1 MQDLLIQQLEDLCDA
16 EKQLVAALPK
26 MAKAAFEKDLLEDV
40 IPAIESRYSVQADRE
55 HRGIAGLSRGGGQ
68 ALNFGLAHLDTLAW
82 IGAFSAAPNTKTPA
96 ALVPDPA
103 SATQKVKL
111 LGAACGT
118 KDNLMRLSRG
128 AQD

>member
-1 MQDLLIQQLEDLCDA
+1 
-16 EKQLVAALPK
+16 
-26 MAKAAFEKDLLEDV
+26 
-40 IPAIESRYSVQADRE
+40 VQADRE

-68 ALNFGLAHLDTLAW
+68 ALNFGLAHLNTLAW

-118 KDNLMRLSRG
+118 KDNLMRVSRG
-128 AQD
+128 VHDSLKKKDVPHVWHVDGNAHAPTEWKNNLYLFSQRIFH